1 MAKTNFTTQI
11 YDYFRV
17 DSGSKSTNN
26 DLGKRYYTIT
36 CGNGDGFGYYEN
48 GVHKI
53 RASNFSIET
62 VGEINEKNPG
72 DDTFSPAKII
82 QAINGDIYIH
92 AMAGDLILQGNNV
105 YIRADGDSNIEG
117 KVEINANNNID
128 IEGKDVTVLG
138 TSNAR
143 LASYGDVV
151 VGGKLGTN
159 INGALTS
166 MSDNSS
172 MLSDFGAF
180 IAGDIFSPSQFLETF
195 SKMLDS
201 KVF

>member
-1 MAKTNFTTQI
+1 MAKTNFTSQI

-26 DLGKRYYTIT
+26 DLGRRYYTIT
-36 CGNGDGFGYYEN
+36 CGNGDGFGFYEN
-48 GVHKI
+48 GSHKLV
-53 RASNFSIET
+53 ASQFSIET
-62 VGEINEKNPG
+62 VGFQSKKNPG
-72 DDTFSPAKII
+72 DETFCPAKII

-92 AMAGDLILQGNNV
+92 ALAGDLILQGNNV
-105 YIRADGDSNIEG
+105 VIRADGDSNSEG
-117 KVEINANNNID
+117 KIELNANNNID

-143 LASYGDVV
+143 FASYGDVV

-159 INGALTS
+159 INGSLTS
-166 MSDNSS
+166 MSDSSS
-172 MLSDFGAF
+172 MIDAFGAF
-180 IAGDIFSPSQFLETF
+180 ISGDIFSPSKFLETF
-195 SKMLDS
+195 SKMLDP